1 MSKLV
6 EGNDNTLDNYIILL
20 ANVSQLNDETLINLT
35 SRVIEFIIN
44 PSKINDFQT
53 FLTELVTVQ
62 K

>member
-20 ANVSQLNDETLINLT
+20 ANLSQLNDETLINLT

-44 PSKINDFQT
+44 PSKINDFQN

>member
-20 ANVSQLNDETLINLT
+20 ANLSQLNDETIINLT

-53 FLTELVTVQ
+53 FIAELVTVQ

>member
-53 FLTELVTVQ
+53 FIAELVTVQ